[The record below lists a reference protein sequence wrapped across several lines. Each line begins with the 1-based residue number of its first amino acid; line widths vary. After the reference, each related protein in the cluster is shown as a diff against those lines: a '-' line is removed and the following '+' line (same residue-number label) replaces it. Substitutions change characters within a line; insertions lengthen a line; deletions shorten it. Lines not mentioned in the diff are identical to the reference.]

1 MNKGYIKLYRKTF
14 DKYYFKKNKDAFYLF
29 NYYIARCCY
38 EDKVV
43 HDENLKR
50 GQFKTSLQHI
60 SDDTFIS
67 VNRIRTIN
75 KNLIE
80 KKMISV
86 KTSNNGTIITV
97 KNYSN
102 YQEKS
107 NTEIHKQTHKQTH
120 KQINT
125 LQPSNNRTQSETPTS
140 ELTSTFTSNSTQDFT
155 TKKKKRR
162 KEENNNNIYSR
173 IKDAFNDT
181 CSSLPKCTK
190 ITDQRKRMIDAR
202 LKDYTVDDFETVFEL
217 AQASD
222 FLSGR
227 NKQWTN
233 CNFDWLIKPNNFVK
247 VIERTYNTNKH
258 NEEHRKGFLSG

>member
-1 MNKGYIKLYRKTF
+1 
-14 DKYYFKKNKDAFYLF
+14 
-29 NYYIARCCY
+29 
-38 EDKVV
+38 
-43 HDENLKR
+43 
-50 GQFKTSLQHI
+50 
-60 SDDTFIS
+60 
-67 VNRIRTIN
+67 
-75 KNLIE
+75 
-80 KKMISV
+80 MISV

-107 NTEIHKQTHKQTH
+107 NTEIHKQIHKQTH

-162 KEENNNNIYSR
+162 KEEKNNNIYSQ

-181 CSSLPKCTK
+181 CSSLPKCTR

-202 LKDYTVDDFETVFEL
+202 LKDWPRSFYCYNHNKYTKYEH
-217 AQASD
+217 
-222 FLSGR
+222 
-227 NKQWTN
+227 
-233 CNFDWLIKPNNFVK
+233 NN
-247 VIERTYNTNKH
+247 T
-258 NEEHRKGFLSG
+258 